1 MKQMEE
7 ILDIL
12 VLKRQGF
19 SDREIARRMGVHR
32 STVKKYLSQGI
43 SGREAPRYGPR
54 GSKLDIFGT
63 QIKAWIE
70 NDHYFRAT
78 LIYDRLCKLG
88 FDGSYEIV
96 KRKVAQL
103 KDEFQR
109 IAYIRFE
116 TEPGHQAQVD
126 FGEFQ
131 VIDSMGNVRKY
142 YLFAMILGYSRYLY
156 AELVERCDLVTFLD
170 CHIRAF
176 AFLGGVPGEI
186 LYDRMRNVYRGLLD
200 RQLVFNPELTK
211 LALHYGFKP
220 VVAPAYSP
228 WVKGKIERPMDFI
241 REGFWRGYDFINLE
255 TGNHDL
261 LAWLIQKAQRIHGT
275 THEKVDVR
283 FERERSFLKPL
294 PQQSLD
300 TSYKVFRK
308 VYKDCT
314 VCFEGNR
321 YVVPHHLVGHQ
332 IMLRIK
338 EQILRVFDNERL
350 VVTYAIPDGKGQLIQ
365 DKRFYDNLRQD
376 WQLNKLKYGA
386 HQHMKGRA
394 RQTISP
400 TLPKYDLEVQIRPI
414 ATYDRLYQEAAL

>member
-1 MKQMEE
+1 MKQMEG

-19 SDREIARRMGVHR
+19 SNREIARRMGVHR
-32 STVKKYLSQGI
+32 STVKKYLTEGI
-43 SGREAPRYGPR
+43 HVGEVPRYGPR
-54 GSKLDIFGT
+54 GSKLDFFEN

-70 NDHYFRAT
+70 NDHLNRAT
-78 LIYDRLCKLG
+78 LIYDRLCKVG

-96 KRKVAQL
+96 KRRVSQMKSDA
-103 KDEFQR
+103 QR

-131 VIDSMGNVRKY
+131 VIDTLGNVRKY
-142 YLFAMILGYSRYLY
+142 YLFAMILGYSRYIY

-176 AFLGGVPGEI
+176 AFLGGVPEEI
-186 LYDRMRNVYRGLLD
+186 VYDRMRNVYRGLMD
-200 RQLVFNPELTK
+200 NQLVFNPELTK
-211 LALHYGFKP
+211 LALHYSFKP

-241 REGFWRGYDFINLE
+241 REGFWRGYSFINLK

-261 LAWLIQKAQRIHGT
+261 LSWLVQKAQRIHGT
-275 THEKVDVR
+275 THERVDVR
-283 FERERSFLKPL
+283 FEYERSFLRPL
-294 PQQSLD
+294 PKQTLD

-308 VYKDCT
+308 VHKDCT

-332 IMLRIK
+332 IILRVK
-338 EQILRVFDNERL
+338 EKILRVFDNECL

-365 DKRFYDNLRQD
+365 DKRFYEALRQD
-376 WQLNKLKYGA
+376 WQMNKLKYGV
-386 HQHMKGRA
+386 HQHLKGRA
-394 RQTISP
+394 QQTISP

-414 ATYDRLYQEAAL
+414 ATYDRLYQETTL